1 MATTE
6 RREDMTTT
14 DTLTQSLGGTENREA
29 TMRVVPIQSASSE
42 RLVNYIER
50 LETLAE
56 EKAALGNDITEVYA
70 EAKLEGFDP
79 KVLRMLLKLRAMDDR
94 EEFIET
100 LNLYARQVGMHEQL
114 SLDFAQREVA

>member
-1 MATTE
+1 MSTTA
-6 RREDMTTT
+6 
-14 DTLTQSLGGTENREA
+14 DTLSQALGGETTCPERPVC
-29 TMRVVPIQSASSE
+29 TVPIQSASSE

-94 EEFIET
+94 EDFVAR
-100 LNLYARQVGMHEQL
+100 LNLYAHQVGMVEQL
-114 SLDFAQREVA
+114 RLDFDQPYQREVA

>member
-1 MATTE
+1 MS
-6 RREDMTTT
+6 TT
-14 DTLTQSLGGTENREA
+14 DTLTEALGGTKTREA

-94 EEFIET
+94 EEFICE
-100 LNLYARQVGMHEQL
+100 LNSYMHQVGMYQQL
-114 SLDFAQREVA
+114 SLDFDQREVA

>member
-1 MATTE
+1 MS
-6 RREDMTTT
+6 TTT
-14 DTLTQSLGGTENREA
+14 DTLTKALRGERTCPGGDLCNVSSLHDPA
-29 TMRVVPIQSASSE
+29 E

-94 EEFIET
+94 EEFIRT
-100 LNLYARQVGMHEQL
+100 LNGYMHQVGMYQQL
-114 SLDFAQREVA
+114 SLDFDQREVA